1 MRLHDL
7 HPAPGSRRERTR
19 VGRGIAAGKG
29 KTAGRGTKGQRSRTG
44 SSIPAWFEGGQTP
57 LHIRVPK
64 LHGFKNRFRVEYAVV
79 NIGRIESALAGGRL
93 EPGPKGA
100 PATVN
105 AELLYAAGLLGRV
118 NLPLKI
124 LGGGELT
131 HPLLAIADAFSAEA
145 RRKIEA
151 AGGTAMSLEVPEAA
165 PAKPRRSKADE
176 AAPPSDE
183 SAALAEAGGPDPS
196 GRRADE
202 SEASISAEP
211 SEGEVPPEVV
221 EGAEVIEP
229 KPARRA
235 RKASAAA
242 AAESATAPAQPEAT
256 IATSEPKAAKSEPK
270 AAKSE
275 PSPKP
280 ARRARK
286 AAPESPAAQ
295 SAEPPAAEAS
305 DAPEAPE
312 SSESPEAPA

>member
-1 MRLHDL
+1 MKLHDL

-57 LHIRVPK
+57 IHIRVPK

-79 NIGRIESALAGGRL
+79 NIGRIEDALTSGRL

-124 LGGGELT
+124 LGGGELA

-145 RRKIEA
+145 RRKIEV
-151 AGGTAMSLEVPEAA
+151 AGGTAMTLEIPEAA
-165 PAKPRRSKADE
+165 PAKPRRPKAVE
-176 AAPPSDE
+176 AAPPADG
-183 SAALAEAGGPDPS
+183 SAALGEGDDSGASPPSTAPEMAGTAEALAPAEGV
-196 GRRADE
+196 
-202 SEASISAEP
+202 EA
-211 SEGEVPPEVV
+211 
-221 EGAEVIEP
+221 
-229 KPARRA
+229 KPARRS
-235 RKASAAA
+235 RKASAPAA
-242 AAESATAPAQPEAT
+242 ADAVSAPAQPRATKASATSKPEAT
-256 IATSEPKAAKSEPK
+256 SAEPT
-270 AAKSE
+270 
-275 PSPKP
+275 PKP

-286 AAPESPAAQ
+286 AAPEL
-295 SAEPPAAEAS
+295 PAAES
-305 DAPEAPE
+305 PDAAESPEAAE